1 MRRDL
6 RRKVWFILILLV
18 AVGVYTILPIFNPTL
33 KQLFFKGQDPLRRG
47 LDLKGGLEVILAPD
61 YRVEARVL
69 SEVENYVRKAFSGLG
84 VAEPTVRRLGK
95 ANDNNRYEGL
105 AFKFASAAEANR
117 VLKAG
122 TIKENLTWRS
132 GIEEKKL
139 KVNTTVSAADPSVL
153 EVLVQEDPAN
163 FPEDALYQ
171 AKVIIE
177 NRINSSGLS
186 ETLVRLDQNKGRI
199 EVQLPGVRSQEEAE
213 RLIKSTGR
221 LNFRLDGKIVMYG
234 NDLVKAEAGRH
245 PQTGAPVIDISFGK
259 TGAKMFEQ
267 ITTEHVNEILAIY
280 IDEEELMAP
289 VISEPILNGDAQ
301 ITMGSGTT
309 MQQARDY
316 AILMKSGALPIS
328 LRSILVTQVAPTL
341 GTETVKLSLIAGA
354 IGIALVFLF
363 MLGFYGRMGVVADL
377 ALVIYTLLVLGVL
390 ALFRGV
396 LTLPGIAGLILG
408 IGMAVDG
415 NVIIFERIKDEVR
428 SGKGIHSAVQ
438 AGFNRAY
445 VTILD
450 SNITTLIVAVVLS
463 YFGTGAVKGFAVTLA
478 ISILTSMFTALF
490 VSKTFLEI
498 WVDKAPE
505 PFWPNTGLGGERD
518 EFDELDEI
526 Q

>member
-1 MRRDL
+1 VRRDL
-6 RRKVWFILILLV
+6 RRKGWFILILVV
-18 AVGVYTILPIFNPTL
+18 AVGVYAILPIFNPIL

-61 YRVEARVL
+61 YWVEERVL
-69 SEVENYVRKAFSGLG
+69 SEVETYVRKGFANLA
-84 VAEPTVRRLGK
+84 VAEPTVRLLGK

-105 AFKFASAAEANR
+105 AFKFASAEEANR

-122 TIKENLTWRS
+122 TIKEKLTWRS

-139 KVNTTVSAADPSVL
+139 KVNTAVSAADPSVL
-153 EVLVQEDPAN
+153 EVRVQEDPAN

-186 ETLVRLDQNKGRI
+186 ETVVRLDQSKGRI

-213 RLIKSTGR
+213 RLLKSTGR

-234 NDLVKAEAGRH
+234 NDLEEAQAAFH
-245 PQTGAPVIDISFGK
+245 PQTGTPVINLKFGK
-259 TGAKMFEQ
+259 TGAKKFGE

-280 IDEEELMAP
+280 LDEEQLMAP
-289 VISEPILNGDAQ
+289 VISEPIPNGDAQ
-301 ITMGSGTT
+301 ITMGTGTT
-309 MQQARDY
+309 MQEAKDY

-328 LRSILVTQVAPTL
+328 LRSVLVSQVAPTL

-354 IGIALVFLF
+354 IGIVLVFLF
-363 MLGFYGRMGVVADL
+363 MLGFYGRMGVVADF
-377 ALVIYTLLVLGVL
+377 ALIIYTLLVLGVL
-390 ALFRGV
+390 AIFRAV

-428 SGKGIHSAVQ
+428 AGKGIQSALK
-438 AGFNRAY
+438 AGFDRAY

-463 YFGTGAVKGFAVTLA
+463 VFGTGAVKGFAVTLA

-498 WVDKAPE
+498 WIDKAPDR
-505 PFWPNTGLGGERD
+505 FLRKYGVRG
-518 EFDELDEI
+518 
-526 Q
+526 